1 MPKLQGLPI
10 IAQVTDHGRTTP
22 HPDSPF
28 FELSNKKDSAPLDR
42 CFVTDAA
49 VHDEKQT
56 HQGLTEIRNWFIE
69 AKKKYSYTAEPLEM
83 EEQEATVI
91 VRARVSGNFPAAR
104 RCFATSSN
112 WATIGFNHSLSVKP
126 ARFSGCAARSSSRS
140 VSTSKPSE
148 VTAMV
153 CSHWAERR
161 LSRVTT
167 VQPSGLVRTAAL
179 P

>member
-1 MPKLQGLPI
+1 MAVPLPTP
-10 IAQVTDHGRTTP
+10 IAL
-22 HPDSPF
+22 F

-91 VRARVSGNFPAAR
+91 VRARVSGNFPGSPAVLRYVFELGDDRIQSLA
-104 RCFATSSN
+104 
-112 WATIGFNHSLSVKP
+112 IG
-126 ARFSGCAARSSSRS
+126 
-140 VSTSKPSE
+140 
-148 VTAMV
+148 
-153 CSHWAERR
+153 
-161 LSRVTT
+161 
-167 VQPSGLVRTAAL
+167 
-179 P
+179 